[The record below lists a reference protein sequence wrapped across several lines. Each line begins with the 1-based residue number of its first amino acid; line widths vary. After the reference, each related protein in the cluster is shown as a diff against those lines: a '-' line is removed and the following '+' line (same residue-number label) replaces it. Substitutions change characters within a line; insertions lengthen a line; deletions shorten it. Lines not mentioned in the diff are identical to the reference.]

1 MIRTKF
7 ERFYEIDIGHSQV
20 IARFDNKSVLVL
32 GFDLQSSSYRKKE
45 NAK

>member
-7 ERFYEIDIGHSQV
+7 ERFYEINIGHSQ
-20 IARFDNKSVLVL
+20 ARFDNKSVLVL

-45 NAK
+45 NVK